1 MVLPLRHDNKK
12 NAMLLNK
19 ILMQVPTATPDT
31 AAANKIKEA
40 TNAVTSQVDSLANQL
55 HPDSIA
61 AMTPE
66 KIVDKFK
73 YLDLGSLVT
82 SLSSQLVSLALR
94 ILAAVV
100 IFYLGKFV
108 INKIYSVVRAIMVAK
123 GLDRSL
129 TSFVLSFIKITLLF
143 LLIITVIGVL
153 GIETSSFIAIFA
165 SAGVAIGMA
174 LSGTLQNFAGGV
186 LILLLKPYKVG
197 DYIEQGELKGTV
209 KEIQIFHTVINTYN
223 NDRIVIPNG
232 GLSTSS
238 LKNFSAEPYHRVE
251 WRVGITYGDDID
263 VARKVLLGI
272 LAADERIV
280 HTDADVKETE
290 QPQEAAPS
298 TEQHENLPWW
308 KRLFHWHRQRVEQW
322 NETQEAQ
329 LAALVP
335 KPNYAP
341 SVNIESL
348 DESQVTLIVRAWTEI
363 ANYWQVLYDV
373 NECIYK
379 QLPQHGVRFPFPQL
393 DIHLQQGDSNL
404 DKS

>member
-1 MVLPLRHDNKK
+1 
-12 NAMLLNK
+12 MLLDK
-19 ILMQVPTATPDT
+19 ILLQVPVAAPDT

-40 TNAVTSQVDSLANQL
+40 THVVTAQVDSLANQL

-61 AMTPE
+61 EMTPE

-73 YLDLGSLVT
+73 YLDVGNLVT

-94 ILAAVV
+94 IVAAIL
-100 IFYLGKFV
+100 IFYIGKFI

-123 GLDRSL
+123 GFDRSL
-129 TSFVLSFIKITLLF
+129 TSFLLSFIKMTLLF

-232 GLSTSS
+232 GLATSS

-251 WRVGITYGDDID
+251 WRVGITYGDDVD
-263 VARKVLLGI
+263 VARKVILGI
-272 LAADERIV
+272 LASDGRIV
-280 HTDADVKETE
+280 HTDADVKESE
-290 QPQEAAPS
+290 QPEDSPAEPEQEEKPS
-298 TEQHENLPWW
+298 WW
-308 KRLFHWHRQRVEQW
+308 QRVFHWHRKRIEQW

-335 KPNYAP
+335 KPNYTP
-341 SVNIESL
+341 NVNVESL

-373 NECIYK
+373 NERIYK
-379 QLPQHGVRFPFPQL
+379 QLPQHGVRFPFPQM
-393 DIHLQQGDSNL
+393 DVHVNS
-404 DKS
+404 

>member
-1 MVLPLRHDNKK
+1 M
-12 NAMLLNK
+12 MLLNK
-19 ILMQVPTATPDT
+19 ILIQVPVAEPDP
-31 AAANKIKEA
+31 AAANKIQEA
-40 TNAVTSQVDSLANQL
+40 TNAVTAHVDSLATKL

-82 SLSSQLVSLALR
+82 SLSSQLVSLGLR
-94 ILAAVV
+94 ILAAIL
-100 IFYLGKFV
+100 IFYLGKFI
-108 INKIYSVVRAIMVAK
+108 INKIYSVARAIMVAK
-123 GLDRSL
+123 GFDRSL
-129 TSFVLSFIKITLLF
+129 TSFLLSFIKITLLF

-197 DYIEQGELKGTV
+197 DYIEFGDLKGTV
-209 KEIQIFHTVINTYN
+209 KEIQIFNTVINTYN

-232 GLSTSS
+232 GLATSS

-251 WRVGITYGDDID
+251 WRVGITYGDDVD
-263 VARKVLLGI
+263 TARKVALDI
-272 LAADERIV
+272 LAADPRIV

-290 QPQEAAPS
+290 PQPEDDHE
-298 TEQHENLPWW
+298 EQVEEKPEPWW
-308 KRLFHWHRQRVEQW
+308 KRLFHWHRRRA
-322 NETQEAQ
+322 EALREDHEAR

-341 SVNIESL
+341 SVNVESL

-363 ANYWQVLYDV
+363 ANYWGVMYDV
-373 NECIYK
+373 NEQIYK
-379 QLPQHGVRFPFPQL
+379 QFPQNGIRFPFPQM
-393 DIHLQQGDSNL
+393 DIHMNQV
-404 DKS
+404 

>member
-1 MVLPLRHDNKK
+1 
-12 NAMLLNK
+12 MLLNK
-19 ILMQVPTATPDT
+19 ILMQVPVAPDT
-31 AAANKIKEA
+31 VAANKIKEA
-40 TNAVTSQVDSLANQL
+40 TNVVTAQVDSLANQL

-61 AMTPE
+61 AMTPG

-82 SLSSQLVSLALR
+82 SLSNQVISLALR
-94 ILAAVV
+94 ILAAIV
-100 IFYLGKFV
+100 IFYIGKF
-108 INKIYSVVRAIMVAK
+108 IISKIYSVVRAIMVAK
-123 GLDRSL
+123 GFDRSL
-129 TSFVLSFIKITLLF
+129 TSFLLSFIKITLLF

-209 KEIQIFHTVINTYN
+209 KEIQIFNTVINTYN

-232 GLSTSS
+232 GLATSS

-251 WRVGITYGDDID
+251 WRVGISYGDDVD
-263 VARKVLLGI
+263 VARKVALDI

-280 HTDADVKETE
+280 HTDADVKEAELPVEE
-290 QPQEAAPS
+290 QPQQEEK
-298 TEQHENLPWW
+298 TESWW
-308 KRLFHWHRQRVEQW
+308 KRLFHWHRRRVEQW

-335 KPNYAP
+335 RPSYTP
-341 SVNIESL
+341 SVNVESL

-363 ANYWQVLYDV
+363 ANYWGVLYDV
-373 NECIYK
+373 NERLYK
-379 QLPQHGVRFPFPQL
+379 QLPQHGIRFPFPQM
-393 DIHLQQGDSNL
+393 DVHVNS
-404 DKS
+404 

>member
-1 MVLPLRHDNKK
+1 
-12 NAMLLNK
+12 MLLDM
-19 ILMQVPTATPDT
+19 ILLQMPVAAPDT

-40 TNAVTSQVDSLANQL
+40 THVVTAQVDSLANQL

-73 YLDLGSLVT
+73 YLDVGNLVT

-94 ILAAVV
+94 IVAAIL
-100 IFYLGKFV
+100 IFYIGKFI
-108 INKIYSVVRAIMVAK
+108 INKIYSVVRAIMVRK
-123 GLDRSL
+123 GFERSL
-129 TSFVLSFIKITLLF
+129 TSFLLSFIKMTLLF

-186 LILLLKPYKVG
+186 LILLMKPYRVG
-197 DYIEQGELKGTV
+197 EYIEFGEFKGTV

-232 GLSTSS
+232 GLATSS

-251 WRVGITYGDDID
+251 WRVGISYGDDVD
-263 VARKVLLGI
+263 TARKVALDI
-272 LAADERIV
+272 LAADSRIV
-280 HTDADVKETE
+280 HTDADVKEVE
-290 QPQEAAPS
+290 EPQETPVESDQEEKAEA
-298 TEQHENLPWW
+298 WW
-308 KRLFHWHRQRVEQW
+308 QRLFHWHRKRIERW
-322 NETQEAQ
+322 NESQEAQ
-329 LAALVP
+329 LAALIP
-335 KPNYAP
+335 KPNYMP
-341 SVNIESL
+341 SVNVESL

-363 ANYWQVLYDV
+363 GNYWQVLYDV
-373 NECIYK
+373 NERLYK
-379 QLPQHGVRFPFPQL
+379 QLPQHGIHFPFPQI
-393 DIHLQQGDSNL
+393 DVHVNS
-404 DKS
+404 